1 MRKVHFVAVLIS
13 ALGLS
18 VGLVGCG
25 PSETPTGAVVTDYPG
40 AGSEPGAPGTQPEV
54 APRGKGPRTP

>member
-40 AGSEPGAPGTQPEV
+40 AGSEPGTQPEV
-54 APRGKGPRTP
+54 AARGKGPRTP